1 MTGVFQLSKIPQFL
15 SQIKKSKRL
24 IRMTI
29 VGDGAVGKTTLV
41 QALLKITTNHNHSGH
56 EVLED
61 KKVTRTPFMEIES
74 WNYKDLVFQCYD
86 LAGQRTPGMHPLDLL
101 QNHVLKYIDIYI
113 FVFALDRYESFAN
126 LNDWLRL
133 MNLEYG
139 LRNNNGGFI
148 LVGNKVDLE
157 RNVSRDLVQTL
168 VGEDR
173 FFHTYVETS
182 PIYGIGVDEM
192 LNKIVNL
199 SKRLLTLCF

>member
-15 SQIKKSKRL
+15 SQIKKSKHL

-41 QALLKITTNHNHSGH
+41 QTLLKITTTHNHSGH

-86 LAGQRTPGMHPLDLL
+86 LAGQRTPGIHPLDLL
-101 QNHVLKYIDIYI
+101 QNHVLKYIDVYI

-139 LRNNNGGFI
+139 LRSNNGGFL

-157 RNVSRDLVQTL
+157 RNVSRELVHTL

-182 PIYGIGVDEM
+182 PIYGIGMDEM
-192 LNKIVNL
+192 LNKIVHL
-199 SKRLLTLCF
+199 SKRLLTICD